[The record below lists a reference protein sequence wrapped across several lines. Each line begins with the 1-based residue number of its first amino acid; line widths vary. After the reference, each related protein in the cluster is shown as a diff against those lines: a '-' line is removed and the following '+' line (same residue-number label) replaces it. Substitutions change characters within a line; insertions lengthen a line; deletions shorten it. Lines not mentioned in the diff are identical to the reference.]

1 MQKKSITM
9 TKSIEF
15 YFDFSSPYSYI
26 GYKEINQLEKKGA
39 FKVKYMPIFLG
50 GLHNSAGITPA
61 AFISIKSKYMVRDT
75 KLVSERKNIKF
86 NFNSYFPIKTINLMR
101 GFIIAEEDNFEKIY
115 TEKIF
120 NAIWKDGLNMN
131 DPIVINKV
139 LKNIDLNPETFL
151 TKAADEKIKDRL
163 RKLTDDALKKGVFG
177 APTFLVN
184 KKIFWGQDR
193 LSYAIDEAKK

>member
-1 MQKKSITM
+1 MNRL
-9 TKSIEF
+9 IEF

-26 GYKEINQLEKKGA
+26 GYKEIKQLEKKNS
-39 FKVKYMPIFLG
+39 FKIKYMPIFLG

-61 AFISIKSKYMVRDT
+61 AFISLKSKYMLEDT
-75 KLVSERKNIKF
+75 KLISKKKNIKF
-86 NFNSYFPIKTINLMR
+86 FFNSYFPINTVNFMR
-101 GFIIAEEDNFEKIY
+101 GVIIAEKDNFQKIY
-115 TEKIF
+115 VEKIF

-139 LKNIDLNPETFL
+139 HKNMDLNPEIFL
-151 TKAADEKIKDRL
+151 AKATEQKIKDKL
-163 RKLTDDALKKGVFG
+163 RKLTDDALKKGIFG

-193 LSYAIDEAKK
+193 LSYAIDEIKN

>member
-1 MQKKSITM
+1 M

-26 GYKEINQLEKKGA
+26 GYKEIKKLEKKNLL
-39 FKVKYMPIFLG
+39 KIKYMPIFLG

-61 AFISIKSKYMVRDT
+61 AFIALKLKYMIQDA
-75 KLVSERKNIKF
+75 KLICEKKNIKF
-86 NFNSYFPIKTINLMR
+86 IFNSYFPIKTVNFMR
-101 GFIIAEEDNFEKIY
+101 GVIIAEEDNFEKIY
-115 TEKIF
+115 IEKIF

-131 DPIVINKV
+131 DSTVVEKV
-139 LKNIDLNPETFL
+139 LKNMDLNPEIFL
-151 TKAADEKIKDRL
+151 TKASNEKIKNKL
-163 RKLTDDALKKGVFG
+163 RKLTDDSLKKGIFG

-193 LSYAIDEAKK
+193 LSYAVEEAKK

>member
-1 MQKKSITM
+1 M
-9 TKSIEF
+9 TKHIEF
-15 YFDFSSPYSYI
+15 YFDFSSPYAYI
-26 GYKEINQLEKKGA
+26 GYKEIKRLEKKNSL
-39 FKVKYMPIFLG
+39 KIKYVPVFLG

-61 AFISIKSKYMVRDT
+61 AFNKVKSKYMVEDT
-75 KLVSERKNIKF
+75 NLICKKKNISF
-86 NFNSYFPIKTINLMR
+86 NFNSYFPIKTVNFMR
-101 GFIIAEEDNFEKIY
+101 GSIIAKDDDFEKIY
-115 TEKIF
+115 IEKIF

-151 TKAADEKIKDRL
+151 TRATDEKIKDKL
-163 RKLTDDALKKGVFG
+163 RKLTDNALKKGVFG

-193 LSYAIDEAKK
+193 LSYAIDEVKK

>member
-1 MQKKSITM
+1 M
-9 TKSIEF
+9 TKHIEF
-15 YFDFSSPYSYI
+15 YFDFSSPYAYI
-26 GYKEINQLEKKGA
+26 GYKEIKRLEKKDSL
-39 FKVKYMPIFLG
+39 KIKYMPVFLG

-61 AFISIKSKYMVRDT
+61 AFNKLKLKYMVKDT
-75 KLVSERKNIKF
+75 KLICEKKNISF
-86 NFNSYFPIKTINLMR
+86 NFNSYFPIKTVNFMR
-101 GFIIAEEDNFEKIY
+101 GTIIAKDDDFEKIY
-115 TEKIF
+115 IEKIF

-151 TKAADEKIKDRL
+151 SKVDNQKIKDRL
-163 RKLTDDALKKGVFG
+163 RKLTDDALKKGIFG

-184 KKIFWGQDR
+184 KKFFWGQDR

>member
-1 MQKKSITM
+1 M
-9 TKSIEF
+9 TKFIEF

-26 GYKEINQLEKKGA
+26 GYKEINQLEKKTS
-39 FKVKYMPIFLG
+39 FKIKYMPIFLG

-61 AFISIKSKYMVRDT
+61 AFISIKSKYMVRDA
-75 KLVSERKNIKF
+75 KLVSEKKNIKF

-101 GFIIAEEDNFEKIY
+101 GFIVAEEDNFEKIY

-131 DPIVINKV
+131 DSIVINKV
-139 LKNIDLNPETFL
+139 LKNIDLNPEKFL
-151 TKAADEKIKDRL
+151 ARATDEKIKDRL
-163 RKLTDDALKKGVFG
+163 RKLTDNALKKGVFG

-193 LSYAIDEAKK
+193 LSYAVEEVKK

>member
-1 MQKKSITM
+1 
-9 TKSIEF
+9 
-15 YFDFSSPYSYI
+15 
-26 GYKEINQLEKKGA
+26 
-39 FKVKYMPIFLG
+39 
-50 GLHNSAGITPA
+50 
-61 AFISIKSKYMVRDT
+61 
-75 KLVSERKNIKF
+75 
-86 NFNSYFPIKTINLMR
+86 
-101 GFIIAEEDNFEKIY
+101 
-115 TEKIF
+115 
-120 NAIWKDGLNMN
+120 MN